1 MNQHTAVSDAEI
13 SYSNASNLMIQAG
26 TIFGIA
32 LAVTL
37 LRCYVRLV
45 MLKAFGKDDWTI
57 LVSMVRNYSIIRP
70 TNQC

>member
-1 MNQHTAVSDAEI
+1 MDKHTAVSDAET

-26 TIFGIA
+26 TIFVIA

-57 LVSMVRNYSIIRP
+57 LVSMVRNYLIIRP
-70 TNQC
+70 TN